1 MEHKHTA
8 PASPDIAFDSAS
20 MAPVGPLTPCN
31 SADPDPCDNALELP
45 ESVAYDPEEYRWVPV
60 RRRPRHDGWTEEKQR
75 RFIEALADTGL
86 VSHSAKAVGMS
97 RESANR
103 LRRSPHG
110 AAFARAWDAAR
121 LHSGAALEDIA
132 FERAI
137 EGVEHNVYNEY
148 GEVIATKRVVNDRML
163 TFLLSHLMPERY
175 GKAARGAN
183 DQAQPTA
190 SPPPPVELEASLRA
204 MEPQLPAPPEEL
216 FDADTL
222 AAELE
227 TADIADGVLPRFHS
241 EQCPTKS
248 AAQIK
253 AEEIKLQEARGNAVL
268 ERLDANKIDEEI
280 AISHQDMVDL
290 TRTLDPSSRN
300 EPPKRR
306 FR

>member
-1 MEHKHTA
+1 MEHKHA
-8 PASPDIAFDSAS
+8 SPARPDIASDPAS

-31 SADPDPCDNALELP
+31 SADTDPSDNALELP
-45 ESVAYDPEEYRWVPV
+45 ESVAYDPEEYRWVPA

-86 VSHSAKAVGMS
+86 VSHSARAVGMS

-132 FERAI
+132 FERAM

-290 TRTLDPSSRN
+290 TRTLDPFSRN